1 MTFFIFT
8 GVNIFKITLLEII
21 FNDLEKNIKIGH
33 HQASFFIL
41 TRLLSE
47 SKIIKQRISIVS
59 YFLTFQKILI
69 FVDCLKIELT
79 FRKIYTDNTDFRFT
93 LSILKQRANIYS
105 FRLQEEGKG
114 ENWDQKTEARLIKTI
129 RRN

>member
-21 FNDLEKNIKIGH
+21 FNDLEKNVKIGH

-79 FRKIYTDNTDFRFT
+79 FRKITTDFRFT

-114 ENWDQKTEARLIKTI
+114 EIEI
-129 RRN
+129 RRQRQD